1 MSRDF
6 TDDSA
11 GSSEKHR
18 ETLNSYKISL
28 FLFMAKIKG
37 GKTFKQLCKITFSK
51 ESPKLLSCSNWEV
64 SLVYSNEKRIQ
75 KNT

>member
-1 MSRDF
+1 
-6 TDDSA
+6 
-11 GSSEKHR
+11 
-18 ETLNSYKISL
+18 
-28 FLFMAKIKG
+28 MAKIKG